1 MLSRKKLAAVSGL
14 VGGLAVTCTGLA
26 QGYAAADPG
35 VCTRDLQGNVTC
47 IQKIQGQIPEDGVI
61 PHQDNCMPM
70 QPITLPAAL
79 GNGTIKYG
87 PEVTCSAPP
96 RDKGD
101 GKMEFPGLLD

>member
-1 MLSRKKLAAVSGL
+1 MLSRKKLVAVSGL

-35 VCTRDLQGNVTC
+35 ICTRDIQGNVTC
-47 IQKIQGQIPEDGVI
+47 IQRIQGEVPEGGAL

-79 GNGTIKYG
+79 GSGTIKYG
-87 PEVTCSAPP
+87 PEVTCSTPP

-101 GKMEFPGLLD
+101 GKMELPGLLD